1 MQVYAKYK
9 AEFLCPDVE
18 ELTIW
23 KKIADELQKV
33 YVSFNCDHLQ
43 CRNQI
48 QELKCEYERIKNED
62 VKDQETAIFMDEAR
76 RAFEITGGNTG
87 KF

>member
-9 AEFLCPDVE
+9 TEFLCPDVE

-23 KKIADELQKV
+23 KKIADELQKL
-33 YVSFNCDHLQ
+33 YVNFNCDDLQ
-43 CRNQI
+43 CCNQI
-48 QELKCEYERIKNED
+48 KELKCEYERIKNED
-62 VKDQETAIFMDEAR
+62 VKDQETAIFLDEAR
-76 RAFEITGGNTG
+76 RAFETTGNTG